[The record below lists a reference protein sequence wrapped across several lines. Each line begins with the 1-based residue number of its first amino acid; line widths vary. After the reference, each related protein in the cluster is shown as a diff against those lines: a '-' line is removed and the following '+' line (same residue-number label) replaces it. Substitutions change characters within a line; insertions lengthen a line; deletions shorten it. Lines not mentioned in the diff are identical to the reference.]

1 MNLAMRLSRLP
12 APLLLITDRQQAR
25 RPLVEVIEA
34 AMTGGCLWVS
44 LREKDLAPTQR
55 LTLVQEVLPIVRR
68 FGGTLLVHADIEAA
82 KHADGVHLPAK
93 ADVVAARRRLG
104 EKAIIGLSCHTLEDV
119 ANAGGADYVTLGP
132 FAPTESKP
140 GYTPTLQAGQLGEAL
155 RYNVPVLALGGVDET
170 NVGELRRA
178 GAAGFAVMGS
188 VMRNEEPDNLIRRML
203 KAWEMAT

>member
-1 MNLAMRLSRLP
+1 MGLAKLP
-12 APLLLITDRQQAR
+12 APFLLITDRQQAR

-55 LTLVQEVLPIVRR
+55 LALVHEVLPIVHR

-82 KHADGVHLPAK
+82 KHADGVHLPTGAN
-93 ADVVAARRRLG
+93 VAEARAHLG

-119 ANAGGADYVTLGP
+119 TNAGGADYVTLGP

-140 GYTPTLQAGQLGEAL
+140 GYTPTLKMAAIGEAA
-155 RYNVPVLALGGVDET
+155 RFGVPVLALGGVDET
-170 NVGELRRA
+170 NVGAIRRA

-188 VMRNEEPDNLIRRML
+188 VMRNEKPGDLIQRML
-203 KAWEMAT
+203 KAWEMDR